1 MYDQIDIIRVYV
13 VENTKDEI
21 WNRKNN
27 IVLWLIKE
35 LDLNS
40 Q

>member
-13 VENTKDEI
+13 VKNTKDEI

-27 IVLWLIKE
+27 IVL
-35 LDLNS
+35 
-40 Q
+40 